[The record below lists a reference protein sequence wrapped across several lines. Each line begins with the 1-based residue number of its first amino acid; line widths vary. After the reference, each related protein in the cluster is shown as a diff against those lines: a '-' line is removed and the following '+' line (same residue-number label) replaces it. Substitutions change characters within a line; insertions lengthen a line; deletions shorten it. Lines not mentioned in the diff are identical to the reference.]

1 MSDSFT
7 PSVAPLL
14 PPSPTAHWFICG
26 ADGLLVVESEGQTQL
41 PTREQLSD
49 LGLAIECAH
58 YLGRLAETDCFA
70 LAFPGGAAG
79 KSGRPALPAGLAVR
93 GLRKLYGVLADELFA
108 IAGRAAQIAVWDE
121 THQFCG
127 RCGAR
132 VERQS
137 HERAKRCPACELT
150 VFPRLSPAVIVL
162 VRKGSQALLARSARF
177 PIPMYSTLAGFV
189 EPGES
194 LEQTVAREIR
204 EEAGIE
210 VTNLRYFGSQ
220 SWPFPHSL
228 MVGFLAEYAGGEL
241 RPDGEELIDARWFD
255 AHELPP
261 IPPRLSIARQ
271 LIDSWLAE
279 HHVAS

>member
-1 MSDSFT
+1 MESAG
-7 PSVAPLL
+7 PPRLPEREQVAAL
-14 PPSPTAHWFICG
+14 
-26 ADGLLVVESEGQTQL
+26 GLKVES
-41 PTREQLSD
+41 
-49 LGLAIECAH
+49 AH
-58 YLGRLAETDCFA
+58 YLGRLGETDCFA
-70 LAFPGGAAG
+70 LALP
-79 KSGRPALPAGLAVR
+79 PVVNLELPAGMAVR
-93 GLRKLYGVLADELFA
+93 GLRKLYGAIPDEQFA
-108 IAGRAAQIAVWDE
+108 VAGRAAQIAVWDE

-127 RCGAR
+127 RCGTK
-132 VERQS
+132 VERQPA
-137 HERAKRCPACELT
+137 ERAKRCPSCSLT

-162 VRKGSQALLARSARF
+162 VRRGTQALLGRSARF

-194 LEQTVAREIR
+194 LEQTVEREIR

-210 VTNLRYFGSQ
+210 VKNLRYFGSQ

-241 RPDGEELIDARWFD
+241 RPDGEELVDARWFD

-279 HHVAS
+279 HHVSS